1 MDPSTLIK
9 NLKNPSVIFVIVA
22 LAVSLLL
29 PSFAPRYIIQTFITV
44 ALYLALV
51 GAWNIL
57 SGFTGYLFLGV
68 SAFYGIG
75 AYAYA
80 IFSESIPYYAAI
92 VMAGV
97 VCFVIAYLIGMPF
110 LKIRGPYFTIASY
123 ALVLLFGNIILY
135 YEQVVTRTTGRWV
148 SMEPLSNVYTTLVI
162 LCFITFLVAY
172 LIKRSKLGY
181 GLFCIRGNEDVA
193 NVIGINTFRYKCL
206 AFGLCALF
214 IGMISAAVTPR
225 SGYID
230 TTIVFAPQIA
240 FNTLVMGVFGGLGSL
255 RGGLLSAFVISIL
268 LELFGT
274 RGDPYPFL
282 IGLGVLLFIVIFFLP
297 KGLES
302 VIEHAQKIFKK
313 SKLR

>member
-1 MDPSTLIK
+1 MNLSVFVR
-9 NLKNPSVIFVIVA
+9 NLKNPRIIFIIVA
-22 LAVSLLL
+22 LLVSLLL
-29 PSFAPRYIIQTFITV
+29 PTFSPRYIVQTFITV
-44 ALYLALV
+44 ALYVALV

-75 AYAYA
+75 AYVYA
-80 IFSESIPYYAAI
+80 IMSPLMPYYVTILVAGAI
-92 VMAGV
+92 
-97 VCFVIAYLIGMPF
+97 CFVIAFLIGMPF

-135 YEQVVTRTTGRWV
+135 YEQVVTRTTGRWI
-148 SMEPLSNVYTTLVI
+148 SMEHLSTIYTTLVI
-162 LCFITFLVAY
+162 VCFFTFLVAY

-206 AFGLCALF
+206 AFGICAFF
-214 IGMISAAVTPR
+214 IGLISAAITPR

-230 TTIVFAPQIA
+230 TTIVFATQIA
-240 FNTLVMGVFGGLGSL
+240 FTTLVMGVFGGLGSL
-255 RGGLLSAFVISIL
+255 RGGLLSAFLISLL
-268 LELFGT
+268 LELFAT

-282 IGLGVLLFIVIFFLP
+282 IGLGILLFIIIYFVP

-302 VIEHAQKIFKK
+302 VMERVEKRLKK
-313 SKLR
+313 SA